1 MARETGGGSRGC
13 GSDSALGRGMTSQ
26 NVAQKRGHREDR
38 RIANRSAISER
49 AAQGNLSQ
57 FNSLDL
63 VVPWFGTRRSM
74 VQIHS
79 PDHFSLCEFELRDIK
94 PRLRFPH
101 FVAHVAQLGPAPMW
115 VGRNRG
121 RFSSPTISARTAL
134 SM

>member
-1 MARETGGGSRGC
+1 
-13 GSDSALGRGMTSQ
+13 MTSQ

-63 VVPWFGTRRSM
+63 VVPWFGTRRSV

-79 PDHFSLCEFELRDIK
+79 PRPLKSRKSKLLQH
-94 PRLRFPH
+94 PH
-101 FVAHVAQLGPAPMW
+101 FLKV
-115 VGRNRG
+115 
-121 RFSSPTISARTAL
+121 
-134 SM
+134 